1 MTNAARALHAC
12 AALLFCFTLLA
23 GPLHAAPV
31 ASPLEEARAAY
42 AAGKA
47 QDVLFALLPA
57 EAVPAADV
65 PEASRLLTDAGRVA
79 AAKSDYTLAQQLWQA
94 AVKKDPA
101 APLPVEL
108 LARRALE
115 EKEFDLALTHARRWS
130 ALKPGDA
137 EAASFLARAEALRAS
152 WHPGLDHPKAKAA
165 PARALVIAAPLP
177 VAPAKPQSRAG
188 SGRAPVTGAERG
200 PVPQGKIILYGTG
213 WCGVCA
219 KARKWMQERNLAFDD
234 RDLDHDRA
242 SAREVREKLLKA
254 GKPMKGVPVIEVN
267 GKLMQGFSGFA
278 LEQALR
284 GPQAAQAGSP
294 LKEEPAPE
302 SSIWEALTQ

>member
-12 AALLFCFTLLA
+12 AALLVCTTSPA
-23 GPLHAAPV
+23 GPLLAAP
-31 ASPLEEARAAY
+31 ATALDEARAAF

-47 QDVLFALLPA
+47 EDVLFALLPA
-57 EAVPAADV
+57 GAVPAADA
-65 PEASRLLTDAGRVA
+65 PEAARLLTDAGRLA

-94 AVKKDPA
+94 AVKKDPG
-101 APLPVEL
+101 APVPVEL

-115 EKEFDLALTHARRWS
+115 EKEFDLALTHARRWNE
-130 ALKPGDA
+130 LKPGDA
-137 EAASFLARAEALRAS
+137 EATSFLARAEALRSS

-165 PARALVIAAPLP
+165 PARAPVIAAPLS
-177 VAPAKPQSRAG
+177 VAPAKAQSRAG
-188 SGRAPVTGAERG
+188 SGRASVTVADRG

-284 GPQAAQAGSP
+284 GPQAEQAGWP
-294 LKEEPAPE
+294 PKEEAAPE
-302 SSIWEALTQ
+302 SSIWDALTE